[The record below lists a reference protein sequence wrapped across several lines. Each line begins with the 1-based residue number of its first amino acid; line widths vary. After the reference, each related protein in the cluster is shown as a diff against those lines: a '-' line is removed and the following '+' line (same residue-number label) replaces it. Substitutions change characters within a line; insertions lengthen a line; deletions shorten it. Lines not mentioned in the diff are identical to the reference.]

1 MKKTIYCPLCGRKA
15 MDVDEKSEMDFYSK
29 CKKCNK
35 IVYYHA
41 DTKKV
46 ETTAKKAT
54 TTKTCA
60 SKRGTKKD

>member
-46 ETTAKKAT
+46 ETKNIPERT
-54 TTKTCA
+54 T
-60 SKRGTKKD
+60 SSGIRFY

>member
-41 DTKKV
+41 ETKKV
-46 ETTAKKAT
+46 ETKNIPERT
-54 TTKTCA
+54 T
-60 SKRGTKKD
+60 SSGIRFY

>member
-15 MDVDEKSEMDFYSK
+15 MDVDEKSEVDFYSK

-41 DTKKV
+41 ETKKV
-46 ETTAKKAT
+46 ETKNIPERT
-54 TTKTCA
+54 T
-60 SKRGTKKD
+60 SSGIRFY

>member
-15 MDVDEKSEMDFYSK
+15 MDVDEKTEMDFYSK

-41 DTKKV
+41 ETKKV
-46 ETTAKKAT
+46 ETKNIPERT
-54 TTKTCA
+54 T
-60 SKRGTKKD
+60 SSGIRFY

>member
-1 MKKTIYCPLCGRKA
+1 

-46 ETTAKKAT
+46 ETKNIPERT
-54 TTKTCA
+54 T
-60 SKRGTKKD
+60 SSGIRFY

>member
-46 ETTAKKAT
+46 ETKNIPERT
-54 TTKTCA
+54 T
-60 SKRGTKKD
+60 SSGMRFY

>member
-1 MKKTIYCPLCGRKA
+1 MKKTIYCPLCGIKA

-41 DTKKV
+41 ETKKV
-46 ETTAKKAT
+46 ETKNIPERT
-54 TTKTCA
+54 T
-60 SKRGTKKD
+60 SSGIRFY

>member
-41 DTKKV
+41 ETKKV
-46 ETTAKKAT
+46 ETKNIPERT
-54 TTKTCA
+54 T
-60 SKRGTKKD
+60 SSGMRFY

>member
-1 MKKTIYCPLCGRKA
+1 MKKTIYCPLCGREA

-41 DTKKV
+41 ETKKV
-46 ETTAKKAT
+46 ETKNIPERT
-54 TTKTCA
+54 T
-60 SKRGTKKD
+60 SSGMRFY